1 MKEYDEIKD
10 TASTVAEDSMPKAQ
24 EEKRVNPTWE
34 AFQKYK
40 FYEAQGLEL
49 IFIER

>member
-1 MKEYDEIKD
+1 MEYDEIKD
-10 TASTVAEDSMPKAQ
+10 APSTVAEEEVPTER

-40 FYEAQGLEL
+40 GEFVYVDPDLL
-49 IFIER
+49 K

>member
-1 MKEYDEIKD
+1 MEYDEIKD
-10 TASTVAEDSMPKAQ
+10 APSTVVEEEVPTAR

-40 FYEAQGLEL
+40 GAFTIIDPSFLE
-49 IFIER
+49 

>member
-10 TASTVAEDSMPKAQ
+10 TASTVAEDSEPKANQ
-24 EEKRVNPTWE
+24 EKRVNPTWE

-40 FYEAQGLEL
+40 GAFEIIDPSFLE
-49 IFIER
+49 

>member
-10 TASTVAEDSMPKAQ
+10 TASTVAEDNVDKPQ

-40 FYEAQGLEL
+40 GEFVYIDPDLL
-49 IFIER
+49 K

>member
-10 TASTVAEDSMPKAQ
+10 TASTVAEDSEPKAN

-40 FYEAQGLEL
+40 GEFVYVDPDLL
-49 IFIER
+49 K

>member
-1 MKEYDEIKD
+1 MEYDEIKD
-10 TASTVAEDSMPKAQ
+10 APSTVAEEEVPTAR

-40 FYEAQGLEL
+40 GEFVYVDPDLL
-49 IFIER
+49 K